1 MRYQSSDLQQ
11 AAEYEWSYRKAPKR
25 FSALVI
31 GFPIPKDP
39 TVCKHSLR
47 SYLFQT
53 EVVLGELFQLCTI
66 RCSTL
71 ELTSRERLSR
81 NWLSIEQPKLFE
93 MLLRKEV
100 IQPHLPVRLPCYDLV
115 PITDPTFD
123 GSLLTVRPPASGIT
137 DFRDLTGGVYKA
149 RERIHRSVADLRLLA
164 TPTSWGR
171 VADPNPN

>member
-1 MRYQSSDLQQ
+1 MNLLRCSRPLCSSQSTCGTNPVTCSKLQ
-11 AAEYEWSYRKAPKR
+11 SMNGPTVRLKSP
-25 FSALVI
+25 SALVI

-81 NWLSIEQPKLFE
+81 NWLSYEQPKLFE

-115 PITDPTFD
+115 PITDPTL
-123 GSLLTVRPPASGIT
+123 SL
-137 DFRDLTGGVYKA
+137 
-149 RERIHRSVADLRLLA
+149 IHI
-164 TPTSWGR
+164 
-171 VADPNPN
+171 